1 MTKKSTLIFIIIL
14 HSIATSF
21 AQKCGKIV
29 YELKLPSLTGESM
42 MVRGQL
48 EFQDSTSLFSYY
60 KISLEDSIE
69 LSKTSFDS
77 VRGMVIIVSQYD
89 EKGCQVY
96 RDFKNKK
103 IIFRKTRV
111 KPLDPFIV
119 FDDWVDI
126 EWSITDKKK
135 TILGYECQKAKG
147 IFRGREYT
155 AWFTSEIPVPFG
167 PWKLFGLPGLIME
180 ATDKD
185 KMVQMK
191 AKKINYPDTI
201 RNMDALLQPTETEKK
216 TIKEY
221 VHFEDFYIEQV
232 DKAFQEKIP
241 KGKGFTMT
249 LSDKDRTT
257 PAKIALQRKYNLEK
271 QYEWENPKDMPKPI
285 KVKLKNKI
293 E

>member
-1 MTKKSTLIFIIIL
+1 MKSTLIFIIIL

-21 AQKCGKIV
+21 AQKYGNVI
-29 YELKLPSLTGESM
+29 YEFKLPSLARKSI
-42 MVRGQL
+42 MVKGQL

-69 LSKTSFDS
+69 LSKISFDS
-77 VRGMVIIVSQYD
+77 VRGMVIIVSRYD

-96 RDFKNKK
+96 RDFRNKK
-103 IIFRKTRV
+103 IIFRETGA
-111 KPLDPFIV
+111 KPLNPFIV
-119 FDDWVDI
+119 FDDWVNI
-126 EWSITDKKK
+126 EWNITDKKK
-135 TILGYECQKAKG
+135 TILGYECQKAIG

-180 ATDKD
+180 AADKD
-185 KMVQMK
+185 KMVRMK
-191 AKKINYPDTI
+191 AKKVNYPDTI
-201 RNMDALLQPTETEKK
+201 RNMNALLQPTETEKK

-221 VHFEDFYIEQV
+221 AHFEDFYIEQV
-232 DKAFQEKIP
+232 DKAFQEKLP

-257 PAKIALQRKYNLEK
+257 PAKIALQRKHNLEK
-271 QYEWENPKDMPKPI
+271 QYEWETQKDMPKPI
-285 KVKLKNKI
+285 KVELKNGV